1 MLELWE
7 REGASR
13 GAADTMTIDQAVDLL
28 LDESTVALL
37 AELDGELVGMGL
49 ASARSTLGRIH
60 RVSVP
65 VDDPGAAGLIEQLLG
80 RLEGSLAALGARRI
94 GMLIE
99 EGHPVA
105 LALAEREYTAT
116 PGARY
121 LERPLAADYAVPTDL
136 GSVRGVVIDP
146 YLWEELTGV
155 DEAKEIIER
164 RVILPLAA
172 AGAGRPPRRPSHR
185 RRSSSSARRA
195 PGRRRSR
202 RASRRGCGWPF
213 VEIQPA
219 EIGGEGAETPG
230 ASCWPRSSTGSLG
243 LPAAVVFV
251 DEVEDLASIR
261 HESRKRQSE
270 RHERV
275 PEADPTAARGASS
288 SARLRDELGQPPR
301 PGAFLRPGRFD
312 YVLPGWPAG
321 RRRSREAIW
330 SRYVDEITDEH
341 GRRRRARRA
350 RATCSRRPTSS
361 SRPARRRSSRSSAS
375 TSSSSS
381 TAARSTDDFL
391 DAIRQT
397 RSTLT
402 SQMVRDFDADTK
414 SFSRY

>member
-164 RVILPLAA
+164 RVILPLAS
-172 AGAGRPPRRPSHR
+172 RSSPPAMPSVHR
-185 RRSSSSARRA
+185 RRSSSSGRRE
-195 PGRRRSR
+195 PGRRRSP
-202 RASRRGCGWPF
+202 RASPRGSVGPSSRSSRPSSSARGPRTRRGR
-213 VEIQPA
+213 
-219 EIGGEGAETPG
+219 
-230 ASCWPRSSTGSLG
+230 WPRSSTGCSACR
-243 LPAAVVFV
+243 PP
-251 DEVEDLASIR
+251 SPSSTR
-261 HESRKRQSE
+261 SRTWPR
-270 RHERV
+270 
-275 PEADPTAARGASS
+275 
-288 SARLRDELGQPPR
+288 SATR
-301 PGAFLRPGRFD
+301 PGASVR
-312 YVLPGWPAG
+312 A
-321 RRRSREAIW
+321 SR
-330 SRYVDEITDEH
+330 
-341 GRRRRARRA
+341 
-350 RATCSRRPTSS
+350 TSS
-361 SRPARRRSSRSSAS
+361 
-375 TSSSSS
+375 
-381 TAARSTDDFL
+381 
-391 DAIRQT
+391 
-397 RSTLT
+397 
-402 SQMVRDFDADTK
+402 
-414 SFSRY
+414 